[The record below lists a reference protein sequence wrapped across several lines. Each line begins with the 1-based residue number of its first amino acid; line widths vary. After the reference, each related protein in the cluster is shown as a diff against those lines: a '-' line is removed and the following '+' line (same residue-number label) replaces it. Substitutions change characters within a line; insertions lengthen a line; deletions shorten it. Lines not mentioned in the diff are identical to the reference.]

1 MIRMVNIN
9 VWFWGPDDKEY
20 DEYDEWWKLLKQWKY
35 DSYND
40 SYNEFTVLQEVNTDK
55 TVQIRRSYFERTWT
69 KHCLLGTMENTLKH
83 SNILAIKNTS
93 FTINL

>member
-1 MIRMVNIN
+1 MIRMVNIK
-9 VWFWGPDDKEY
+9 VWFWGPDDKKY
-20 DEYDEWWKLLKQWKY
+20 DENSWNSENVIPTTIPTTNSLA
-35 DSYND
+35 
-40 SYNEFTVLQEVNTDK
+40 EENTGK
-55 TVQIRRSYFERTWT
+55 TVQIRRPYFERTWT